1 VERVLEAQPFDA
13 EAWAPYGWVP
23 LGDHD
28 PDDGRRTLEFEWHD
42 AHLNRISHRPD
53 EVTRLAEG
61 LVVDRLFR
69 HDTHTQ
75 ALVPLNCESVIVVAP
90 STTTFADAGDL
101 DALRAFRLRPLD
113 QLVLDRGTW
122 HWGPFPTGDVAVE
135 LLNLQGRRYGEDNA
149 SVDLS
154 ERAGGSVAVRVGA

>member
-1 VERVLEAQPFDA
+1 
-13 EAWAPYGWVP
+13 
-23 LGDHD
+23 
-28 PDDGRRTLEFEWHD
+28 
-42 AHLNRISHRPD
+42 
-53 EVTRLAEG
+53 
-61 LVVDRLFR
+61 
-69 HDTHTQ
+69 
-75 ALVPLNCESVIVVAP
+75 VIVVAP

-135 LLNLQGRRYGEDNA
+135 LLNVQGRRYGEDNA